1 MKIYENEKIKWYLYI
16 MPVVGIGLMILF
28 TILKIVEPYNWSK
41 GGYMV
46 SMMFMTFWTSIGF
59 IFPYFFDIKPRK
71 KHKLFKELAITNG
84 IKTNGKI
91 IDNLR
96 KTVGYLNGEPSSF
109 VYYAEVELEDGEKII
124 TDALLIDPEKCES
137 NDVTVYQYEDKYY
150 VTDFKISNENIESK
164 GRKSVANEENTYEP
178 IHIFQSVIEAISGAI
193 FIAIM
198 TWLEIKAADN
208 VTRII
213 MIPFFIAGMGVFLQG
228 VLPLVFYKNQKIVA
242 NMGKKIYLFG
252 FLLYW
257 FGFLIVWDISAI
269 RNNEIGMFLFSLI
282 FWGAG
287 IWILVSNF
295 KKK

>member
-46 SMMFMTFWTSIGF
+46 SMMFMTFWTSIGL

-150 VTDFKISNENIESK
+150 VTGFKISNENIESK
-164 GRKSVANEENTYEP
+164 GRKSVANEENTYVP
-178 IHIFQSVIEAISGAI
+178 IHIFQNVIKAISGAI

-213 MIPFFIAGMGVFLQG
+213 LIPFFIAGMGVFLQG